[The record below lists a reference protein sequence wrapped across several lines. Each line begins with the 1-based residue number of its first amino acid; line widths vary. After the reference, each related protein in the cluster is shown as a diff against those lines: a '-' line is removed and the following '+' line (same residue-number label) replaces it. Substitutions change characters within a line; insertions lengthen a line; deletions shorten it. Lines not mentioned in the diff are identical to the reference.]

1 MDVNLSSQKYSRN
14 YILEL
19 DVLLMKIAAR
29 LLTCKES
36 KVEWINLYHSAF
48 LEYLEAPFVFV
59 GKQEHK
65 GVARLLK

>member
-1 MDVNLSSQKYSRN
+1 M
-14 YILEL
+14 EL